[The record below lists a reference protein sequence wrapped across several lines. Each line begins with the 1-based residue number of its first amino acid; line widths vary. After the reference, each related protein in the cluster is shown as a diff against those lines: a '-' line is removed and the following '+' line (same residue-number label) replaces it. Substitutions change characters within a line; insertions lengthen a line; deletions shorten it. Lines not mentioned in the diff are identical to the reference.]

1 MPTSSSPSE
10 ALGHR
15 IHLLRRKRKLS
26 QAELAARIGAT
37 PAQIS
42 KYESG
47 GYEPRPEMLGRL
59 AGALETTTDFLILGY
74 DSATTPN
81 AQLKS
86 RLSKLES
93 LPEELRS
100 GAIELLDG
108 LFRVHGL
115 LELRKKQKPGKQSKG
130 GQE

>member
-1 MPTSSSPSE
+1 MPTSSSYSSE
-10 ALGHR
+10 ALAHR
-15 IHLLRRKRKLS
+15 IHLLRRKRKWS
-26 QAELAARIGAT
+26 QADLAARVGAT

-59 AGALETTTDFLILGY
+59 AVALETTTDFLILGHDY
-74 DSATTPN
+74 KTTPD
-81 AQLKS
+81 AQLNARLS
-86 RLSKLES
+86 RLGS

-100 GAIELLDG
+100 GVTEFLDG

-115 LELRKKQKPGKQSKG
+115 LQIRKARKPGKQD
-130 GQE
+130 